1 MEVHAMILLI
11 LWQVIL
17 VAAVIA
23 DGKEVTASSRKGYCL
38 MMHCS
43 VDVVVATSL
52 VAQAEESKLYILY
65 IVSACMVAIATAV
78 FSYLEPKR

>member
-1 MEVHAMILLI
+1 MGVHAMILLI

-23 DGKEVTASSRKGYCL
+23 DGKEVTASTRKGYCL
-38 MMHCS
+38 IMHCS

-65 IVSACMVAIATAV
+65 SDRYCSFYPI
-78 FSYLEPKR
+78 